1 MASTLTK
8 AARSGGATT
17 KSSSMTGTTRK
28 IKIKPY
34 SRPPSIPANFYD
46 RTSSILLEATLAIL
60 RHEPLYCNDNAKD
73 DGEDDGGTRTR
84 PYSPT
89 SSLSSPTNSS
99 QQLLQKR
106 PISREELY
114 RSVEDL
120 CIHKFG
126 AKLYQQV
133 TLAIHDAAF
142 ESLARLTLTA
152 GAVIVDA
159 GYIGFPSLPSS
170 SSAESL
176 LQSIQQ
182 IYREYTDYL
191 FFVRSIFLYLDRS
204 YVIPQGQQLHPPQQ
218 SAALQSQQQQ
228 GQQQQQRTRPLWEVG
243 IDSLRRHMTTTT
255 TQITVASAFIH
266 SLLQLIQRDRDG
278 QIVDRS
284 LLRDAV
290 RMLSELHLYQDFFLT
305 PLLETS
311 AAYYSNEGNRV
322 METTSA
328 SDISSFLKHVE
339 TRLDQCHESCV
350 EYLEGVDTTTSTTT
364 STTTANVLP
373 PSTPTKLEP
382 PSSASRYHG
391 TRKALLAVVENNLLK
406 PHVDVILSPQN
417 CFPLFQDK
425 ERTSD
430 VRRMYV
436 LLNRIG
442 CQNQLNAAFYQYA
455 RNSGLEIVQ
464 QEKED
469 PQQKDVVAKL
479 LQWKSDLDTALMEA
493 FDSQEQFQATIRAS
507 VECVMNVR
515 GHKMSEWLA
524 KHVDEVLRGGA
535 SSRSKLGVDDSNIE
549 AKLEDIMVLF
559 RRLHAKDVFEKFHQR
574 DLSKRLLQGKS
585 SSIDLERSFLSKL
598 KAECGTAYTSKM
610 EGMFKDME
618 LSKEII
624 AQYSDFVRDAAA
636 KKAMLKSSGSGIRQS
651 TVEMDVHVLT
661 TGYWPQF
668 PQPKSIKLPEELKAH
683 VSKFESYYDNK
694 YQGRRISWQY
704 SLCTCVVKAN
714 FPGKQV
720 DLTLTLYQALVLR
733 CFNEN
738 DTLRIPQIMEQ
749 TGIGDRAEV
758 ERLLQSLSQGK
769 VGTRVLIM
777 KPAAATEGSS
787 SPGINSSKKSISDF
801 DEFCYNSGF
810 TSKLNRLKIPS
821 IVAKDTSANAGD
833 DAAKL
838 HEAASR
844 DRAYLIDAAVV
855 RIMKARKSLSHRDL
869 VMEIMSQVKHVSK
882 PSSTEIKKRIE
893 GLMEREYLERNA
905 TDNTVYNYMA

>member
-1 MASTLTK
+1 
-8 AARSGGATT
+8 
-17 KSSSMTGTTRK
+17 MTGATRK

-60 RHEPLYCNDNAKD
+60 RHEPLYCNDNDKV
-73 DGEDDGGTRTR
+73 DGEDDGDSTR

-152 GAVIVDA
+152 GAIVDA
-159 GYIGFPSLPSS
+159 GYIGFSSLPSS

-228 GQQQQQRTRPLWEVG
+228 QGQHDQQQQQQQRTRPLWEVG

-290 RMLSELHLYQDFFLT
+290 RMLSELHLYQEYFLT

-350 EYLEGVDTTTSTTT
+350 EYLEGVDTTSSTT
-364 STTTANVLP
+364 STTSANALP

-391 TRKALLAVVENNLLK
+391 
-406 PHVDVILSPQN
+406 
-417 CFPLFQDK
+417 
-425 ERTSD
+425 
-430 VRRMYV
+430 
-436 LLNRIG
+436 
-442 CQNQLNAAFYQYA
+442 
-455 RNSGLEIVQ
+455 
-464 QEKED
+464 
-469 PQQKDVVAKL
+469 
-479 LQWKSDLDTALMEA
+479 
-493 FDSQEQFQATIRAS
+493 
-507 VECVMNVR
+507 
-515 GHKMSEWLA
+515 
-524 KHVDEVLRGGA
+524 
-535 SSRSKLGVDDSNIE
+535 
-549 AKLEDIMVLF
+549 
-559 RRLHAKDVFEKFHQR
+559 
-574 DLSKRLLQGKS
+574 
-585 SSIDLERSFLSKL
+585 
-598 KAECGTAYTSKM
+598 
-610 EGMFKDME
+610 
-618 LSKEII
+618 
-624 AQYSDFVRDAAA
+624 
-636 KKAMLKSSGSGIRQS
+636 
-651 TVEMDVHVLT
+651 
-661 TGYWPQF
+661 
-668 PQPKSIKLPEELKAH
+668 
-683 VSKFESYYDNK
+683 
-694 YQGRRISWQY
+694 
-704 SLCTCVVKAN
+704 
-714 FPGKQV
+714 
-720 DLTLTLYQALVLR
+720 
-733 CFNEN
+733 
-738 DTLRIPQIMEQ
+738 
-749 TGIGDRAEV
+749 
-758 ERLLQSLSQGK
+758 
-769 VGTRVLIM
+769 
-777 KPAAATEGSS
+777 
-787 SPGINSSKKSISDF
+787 
-801 DEFCYNSGF
+801 
-810 TSKLNRLKIPS
+810 
-821 IVAKDTSANAGD
+821 
-833 DAAKL
+833 
-838 HEAASR
+838 
-844 DRAYLIDAAVV
+844 
-855 RIMKARKSLSHRDL
+855 
-869 VMEIMSQVKHVSK
+869 
-882 PSSTEIKKRIE
+882 
-893 GLMEREYLERNA
+893 
-905 TDNTVYNYMA
+905 